1 MEGDFDSIDAEE
13 GVAGPSKMSDRKGS
27 NGMTNDGYDDSD
39 KDIENS
45 DNIETKTVG
54 SAFCD
59 PTDIHFSN
67 ESGDFGSV
75 EDEIPIYTKFDKN
88 PYSNV
93 EVNEREDFI

>member
-75 EDEIPIYTKFDKN
+75 EDEIPIYTKVDSIFKC
-88 PYSNV
+88 
-93 EVNEREDFI
+93 